1 MREVFGRPAS
11 ADALRPLVGDLA
23 QVAGVRRLVL
33 DDGAERG
40 VRLLHFDTGGGL
52 VFWVAVDRALDVAAL
67 SWRGVPLAWQ
77 GPNGLR
83 SPALH
88 DAEGE
93 GGRGLMRSFSGLLVT
108 CGLDHIRQPRDG
120 HPLHGRLPF
129 TPARLLAYGEDWE
142 RGEPVLFCESEVV
155 QARLGG
161 EHLRLRRRIEAPVG
175 GGVVRLRDEVANR
188 GAAPL
193 PQAMLYH
200 VNLGFP
206 AVATGAEL
214 RLDDGTLLAGP
225 LAMPQDAEPGVVC
238 RKVEGGPEPW
248 RRATL
253 RPAPG
258 SSAPA
263 FTVAFRT
270 DTLPWLQTWLDP
282 RPGTC
287 ALGIEPCTSDRL
299 PDGTSGPE
307 AVLEPGATR
316 AYAVDFV
323 VEG

>member
-1 MREVFGRPAS
+1 MFGQPAS
-11 ADALRPLVGDLA
+11 AATLRPLVGDLY

-40 VRLLHFDTGGGL
+40 VRVLHFDTGGGL
-52 VFWVAVDRALDVAAL
+52 VFWVAVDRALDLATL

-77 GPNGLR
+77 GPNGFR
-83 SPALH
+83 NPGLH

-93 GGRGLMRSFSGLLVT
+93 SSRGLMRTFSGLLVT
-108 CGLDHIRQPRDG
+108 CGLDHIRQPQG
-120 HPLHGRLPF
+120 GQPLHGRLPF
-129 TPARLLAYGEDWE
+129 TPARLLGYGEDWE
-142 RGEPVLFCESEVV
+142 RGEPVLFCEGEVV

-175 GGVVRLRDEVANR
+175 GNLIRLRDEVVNR
-188 GAAPL
+188 GVAAV

-200 VNLGFP
+200 INLGFP

-214 RLDDGTLLAGP
+214 LLDDGERLLGGP
-225 LAMPQDAEPGVVC
+225 LELPRDAEPTVLC
-238 RKVEGGPEPW
+238 RPVGGPPGW
-248 RRATL
+248 RRVTL
-253 RPAPG
+253 RSPPG
-258 SSAPA
+258 RGPSLTAA
-263 FTVAFRT
+263 FAT

-287 ALGIEPCTSDRL
+287 ALGIEPCTSDRRE
-299 PDGTSGPE
+299 DGTSGEE
-307 AVLEPGATR
+307 AALPPGR
-316 AYAVDFV
+316 SRSYALDLS